1 MVKIK
6 RIITAIGNTDINEK
20 LNCQEIKVLCGDII
34 YKEGVIEYL
43 EENSNVDFIVLN
55 DELTGSITTEELIE
69 NVKNIN
75 NKIRIIVITNR
86 HDDKLKVYRKIE
98 TADFTK
104 IKNIILNKN
113 SVFNMKTIPINNFF
127 DFQTKDGKVVGILG
141 SNGIGKTIFSLILA
155 HSIKNK
161 KILIMDL
168 DILNDSMINLLGIR
182 KKAEQIKN
190 NNLSYSENIGVSD
203 FIVKIEK
210 NIDYLLSMNLF
221 FNTKLQVSS
230 KRIRNIINNMKTQ
243 YDYIIV
249 DTSTSAFLEYTKEI
263 IKIADENIFISG
275 ANMLEIRKSQKLLEL
290 FINECNTQKE
300 KIKIIF
306 NKFTKNSIDDEILK
320 EIFDDY
326 DIIGKIKLSDYYDL
340 AINKNKINKDQ
351 IEKET
356 KDIGKKIVKFK
367 VHKKRKVV

>member
-43 EENSNVDFIVLN
+43 EENSDVDFIVLN

-75 NKIRIIVITNR
+75 NKIRIIIITNR

-127 DFQTKDGKVVGILG
+127 DFQTKDGKVVDILG

-190 NNLSYSENIGVSD
+190 NNLSYSENIDVSD

-249 DTSTSAFLEYTKEI
+249 DTSTSAFWEYTKEI
-263 IKIADENIFISG
+263 VKIADENIFISG

-290 FINECNTQKE
+290 FINECNTEKE

-320 EIFDDY
+320 ELFDDY

>member
-43 EENSNVDFIVLN
+43 EENSDVDFIVLN

-127 DFQTKDGKVVGILG
+127 DFQTKDGKVVDILG

-190 NNLSYSENIGVSD
+190 NNLSYSENIDVSD

-249 DTSTSAFLEYTKEI
+249 DTSTSAFWEYTKEI
-263 IKIADENIFISG
+263 VKIADENIFISG

-290 FINECNTQKE
+290 FINECNTEKE

-320 EIFDDY
+320 ELFDDY